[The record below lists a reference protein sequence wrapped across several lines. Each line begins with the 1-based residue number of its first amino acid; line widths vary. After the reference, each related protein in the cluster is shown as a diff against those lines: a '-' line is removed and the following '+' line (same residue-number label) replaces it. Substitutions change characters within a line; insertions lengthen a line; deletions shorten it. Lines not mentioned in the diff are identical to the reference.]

1 MEKSD
6 GRNFVEAE
14 VVREESR
21 GKKDEDSKE
30 RSISRMIKAA
40 DNFIKLYIRATYL
53 LISEV

>member
-14 VVREESR
+14 VVGEESR

-30 RSISRMIKAA
+30 RSISRMIKVA

>member
-14 VVREESR
+14 VVGEESR
-21 GKKDEDSKE
+21 GKKDSKE

-40 DNFIKLYIRATYL
+40 DNLIKLYIRATYL